1 MLFGGK
7 KEREIEELFKRHI
20 DKVGEVITSMHKA
33 AQDYCTDCA
42 EFDQRAKEVMQGESH
57 ADDMRREIEQRL
69 YEGAFMPIQRGD
81 YAAMVEKVDK
91 IANQCEAVAEFLLL
105 TRPQLSAPDKDG
117 LIQIVEATVTCY
129 QCIKEMFDQFGEGQ
143 AIIDLGHKV
152 EEQEQNVDNLYAEV
166 VSKLFKTDI
175 DLARKLHI
183 KMLYDRAAAI
193 SNRIE
198 DASDSFSL
206 IVSKRP

>member
-7 KEREIEELFKRHI
+7 KERQIEELFKHHI
-20 DKVGEVITSMHKA
+20 DKVGEVVDSMYKA

-42 EFDQRAKEVMQGESH
+42 EFKQRASEVLHGESE

-105 TRPQLSAPDKDG
+105 TRPGLSAADKDG
-117 LIQIVEATVTCY
+117 LI
-129 QCIKEMFDQFGEGQ
+129 
-143 AIIDLGHKV
+143 
-152 EEQEQNVDNLYAEV
+152 
-166 VSKLFKTDI
+166 
-175 DLARKLHI
+175 
-183 KMLYDRAAAI
+183 
-193 SNRIE
+193 RIME
-198 DASDSFSL
+198 
-206 IVSKRP
+206 